1 MQRGKHLSNPQ
12 VFPCH
17 VTATSLTHWLLA
29 CSCLLLPAAACCLP
43 PAASPQVRAALVAA
57 FGADATAKLAPLIQK
72 FDDAVNAAGG
82 VEALAAQATDKLN
95 ELLPGAGDAVG
106 GLLGAAGGLLGGLTG
121 GGGEGGTTSRGF
133 GSALFS
139 VALQMLTDPGVM
151 QAVSGV
157 SGVGCGD

>member
-1 MQRGKHLSNPQ
+1 M
-12 VFPCH
+12 
-17 VTATSLTHWLLA
+17 
-29 CSCLLLPAAACCLP
+29 
-43 PAASPQVRAALVAA
+43 AA

-72 FDDAVNAAGG
+72 FDEAVNAAGG

-121 GGGEGGTTSRGF
+121 GGGGEEEGGNTSRGF

-151 QAVSGV
+151 QAVSASILLSV
-157 SGVGCGD
+157 LTGDRPAWNRTLTGTAFHDTTPACLLHVCMLLVAA